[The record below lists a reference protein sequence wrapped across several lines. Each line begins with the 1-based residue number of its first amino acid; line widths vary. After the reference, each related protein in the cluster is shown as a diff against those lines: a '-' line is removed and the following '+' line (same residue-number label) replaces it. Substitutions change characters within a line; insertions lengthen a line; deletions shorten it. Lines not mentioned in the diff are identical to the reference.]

1 MRYYDC
7 IKKHITSQRI
17 LFFSILLFAFFIRL
31 YKLDSLPPG
40 INQDEAMG
48 AVDAWAL
55 SEYGTDR
62 YGMRWPVH
70 FTAWKYG
77 QMSVLMSYCMIP
89 FIKILGFTTLAV
101 RLPIAL
107 ISSLCVAVM
116 YGISRK
122 LFSEKLSLA
131 VMAFAAINPWQFMQ
145 SRWALDC
152 NLFPHMFLIGFYLLL
167 CGLEKRRCL
176 YLSMVFFGLTF
187 YCYGVAVYTVPVF
200 LVLFAAWCLWQK
212 EFAWKEILLS
222 ALVFFMVALPEI
234 LTMFIN
240 MFKLPSIET
249 PLFTIPYFPESM
261 RSNDILFLNF
271 SWHQLGRNA
280 LSMWKQAFLQKQDY
294 IYNALPQ
301 FGPLY
306 RFSTPFLLLGIISFF
321 IHTFAEKDSRKKT
334 LRMSLCSFFVM
345 GIWTGL
351 MTFEVNIN
359 RINIIFYS
367 LIFLTVYGFYCLGR
381 TLTRCAAGVYGVV
394 VMIYM
399 ILAAAFLN
407 HYFTTIGSSL
417 HTMFNVD
424 FLCIMK
430 DADQME
436 EYDTLYVTSHMG
448 WQMNYRMSEILAH
461 YACRID
467 SRYYQGLTN
476 ETGDRELLSYNE
488 RYHFTDIA
496 WLQSFDTEAL
506 YVLHKSDLQYI
517 KSEYDIVT
525 EEGEFLAIDL
535 R

>member
-1 MRYYDC
+1 MRFCQYL
-7 IKKHITSQRI
+7 KKHITIYRI
-17 LFFSILLFAFFIRL
+17 LFWSILLFALFIRL
-31 YKLDSLPPG
+31 YKLGSLPPG

-55 SEYGTDR
+55 TNYGTDR
-62 YGMRWPVH
+62 YGMLWPVH

-89 FIKILGFTTLAV
+89 FLKVLGFTTLAV

-107 ISSLCVAVM
+107 ISSLCVAVT

-122 LFSEKLSLA
+122 LFSENLSLA

-152 NLFPHMFLIGFYLLL
+152 NLFPHIFLLGFYLLL
-167 CGLEKRRCL
+167 CGLEKRRYL

-187 YCYGVAVYTVPVF
+187 YCYGVAVYSVPVF
-200 LVLFAAWCLWQK
+200 LALFAAWCLWRG
-212 EFAWKEILLS
+212 EFTLKEILLS
-222 ALVFFMVALPEI
+222 ALIFFMVALPEI

-240 MFKLPSIET
+240 MFGLPSIET
-249 PLFTIPYFPESM
+249 PFFTIPYFPESM

-294 IYNALPQ
+294 LYNALPE

-306 RFSTPFLLLGIISFF
+306 RFNIPFLLLGIISFL

-334 LRMSLCSFFVM
+334 LKFALCSFFIM
-345 GIWTGL
+345 GLWAGL

-359 RINIIFYS
+359 RINIIFYP
-367 LIFLTVYGFYCLGR
+367 LIFLTVYGIYCFGQCLKKLACP
-381 TLTRCAAGVYGVV
+381 TYVAFIGVYVL
-394 VMIYM
+394 
-399 ILAAAFLN
+399 LAASFFSQ
-407 HYFTTIGSSL
+407 YFTSIGSQL
-417 HTMFNVD
+417 HLIFNVD
-424 FLCIMK
+424 FLNIIK
-430 DADQME
+430 ETDQMA

-448 WQMNYRMSEILAH
+448 WQMNYRMSEILTQ
-461 YACRID
+461 YACQID

-476 ETGDRELLSYNE
+476 ETGGRELLPYSE

-496 WLQSFDTEAL
+496 WLTSFDPKAL
-506 YVLHKSDLQYI
+506 YVLHRSDLQYI

-525 EEGEFLAIDL
+525 EQGDFLVIDL